1 MFNSIYSAGR
11 FLHDRLLASE
21 FRTTNPEEAD
31 FFFVPVWGRAAGF
44 GPPRAN
50 SRCVWETRDSVPP
63 ANTHPHTHTNCHV
76 DGAV

>member
-44 GPPRAN
+44 GPPRTH
-50 SRCVWETRDSVPP
+50 SRCVWETRE
-63 ANTHPHTHTNCHV
+63 A
-76 DGAV
+76 